1 MYCFVMFFASYVSF
15 VSVKCLLIQ
24 YHQAASRN
32 KSRNSP
38 KFPPEFVLTK
48 ITYNCSFFSLSK
60 PIKQHFR
67 LPFLTTTYAELA

>member
-32 KSRNSP
+32 K
-38 KFPPEFVLTK
+38 ETLQ
-48 ITYNCSFFSLSK
+48 SFLLNLYLQKLHTTAAFFLCLSQLNN
-60 PIKQHFR
+60 ISD
-67 LPFLTTTYAELA
+67 FLF